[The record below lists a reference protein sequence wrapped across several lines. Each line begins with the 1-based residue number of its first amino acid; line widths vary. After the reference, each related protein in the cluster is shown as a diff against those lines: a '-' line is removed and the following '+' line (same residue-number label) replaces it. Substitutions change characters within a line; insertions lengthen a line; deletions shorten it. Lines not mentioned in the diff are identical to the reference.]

1 MRIRV
6 MIVSESQELMN
17 QLRTGAEFAQ
27 NKMECLAWISY
38 SENLWEQFE
47 ECSPRLLILDS
58 TSVSGECADIVRKA
72 NSLKDNCWIM
82 VIGDGSDTELLIE
95 LLQLKVWVYYKEPL
109 DIRKF
114 NQDLKRVSEN
124 IRNVTLPQVKHEAC
138 IAMRSLYFW
147 KLMFENSDVAHDM
160 DFANQIMN
168 TNFTQGLF
176 RILLFRFDQLHGELP
191 NFKNTKFFS
200 DLAPMQRK
208 VEIIVNEY
216 IYEFCYEM
224 MFDFR
229 FNGVVGI
236 INYDQRYEQNI
247 LNTFEDIQRVVNAYT
262 CKNYGVTVTLCVGG
276 AYDDF
281 TCVQQSREEAYEAA
295 WARMKKGTS
304 KVLYWKKAY
313 GIQDA
318 YEEKLNTIVENLKL
332 ASDTL
337 NLSDME
343 KSIDELFELPSYVL
357 SDYKIRD
364 FIMTFVDYFFD
375 VNGSILMQ
383 HMVVEQEKE
392 IVKKTLNY
400 SYTLDVYK
408 QNLKQQFAR
417 MYELLEADVDKQNV
431 RILRKAIKYIKEN
444 YDKTI
449 TAEKL
454 AEVVNLSPV
463 YFSHLFKKHTGRKM
477 TDYITDYKMQIAK
490 SKLLETD
497 LPINEIA
504 ESVGFQEQRY
514 FSKRF
519 KQIVGMTP
527 TEFRQMK

>member
-1 MRIRV
+1 M
-6 MIVSESQELMN
+6 
-17 QLRTGAEFAQ
+17 
-27 NKMECLAWISY
+27 K
-38 SENLWEQFE
+38 
-47 ECSPRLLILDS
+47 
-58 TSVSGECADIVRKA
+58 
-72 NSLKDNCWIM
+72 
-82 VIGDGSDTELLIE
+82 
-95 LLQLKVWVYYKEPL
+95 
-109 DIRKF
+109 
-114 NQDLKRVSEN
+114 
-124 IRNVTLPQVKHEAC
+124 LP
-138 IAMRSLYFW
+138 
-147 KLMFENSDVAHDM
+147 
-160 DFANQIMN
+160 
-168 TNFTQGLF
+168 GP
-176 RILLFRFDQLHGELP
+176 G
-191 NFKNTKFFS
+191 
-200 DLAPMQRK
+200 
-208 VEIIVNEY
+208 
-216 IYEFCYEM
+216 
-224 MFDFR
+224 
-229 FNGVVGI
+229 
-236 INYDQRYEQNI
+236 
-247 LNTFEDIQRVVNAYT
+247 
-262 CKNYGVTVTLCVGG
+262 
-276 AYDDF
+276 
-281 TCVQQSREEAYEAA
+281 
-295 WARMKKGTS
+295 KKGTS

-463 YFSHLFKKHTGRKM
+463 YFSHLFKKHTGMKM